1 MLIKKTSLLTKKNL
15 FILLIVLFILYSFQL
30 WRVAHNYSQSFRF
43 GDEDSHMA
51 GGYLLLK
58 GYKLYK
64 DFSVNHQ
71 PSVYFF
77 SAFVQK
83 VFSPNTLYVFIG
95 RHREMIF
102 LYSYFWNLLLI
113 YIFGPFMIFF
123 TLIFEI
129 CKYWMLGNK
138 VLSDPLAVYPLV
150 LCFGIVV
157 KKVLFDKPLKPF
169 EIFLF
174 SASTFIAAF
183 SLLPLWPSLFIMN
196 VLLLFLNRKKRLLII
211 WQLAPVI
218 LMSLAMFLFVPLYDY
233 IKEAIIYNY
242 QYLLPTITRVRGLK
256 GQLQIF
262 FVPFTTLHTKP
273 NNIEVAVWFFLVTYS
288 LLTLIFIRTK
298 KFVRWIIILI
308 TVALSNNRM
317 ATVVYGN
324 FHMLPWLGSFFVVP
338 IVSLVFLIKE
348 VKKTP
353 YLRSFLYIIGL
364 LFISVAVGFNFFG
377 RVLFNISNN
386 LATEHHINY
395 SDSVKYGL
403 GIKAVKKPG
412 DRVLAIPNDMLVFWV
427 SGTDLA
433 VRPLESYH
441 WQYLILEYRDEIEKV
456 FFKNPPEF
464 ILVHD
469 SGLNSNLGQNFF
481 PEGLIMDRLRR
492 SYVQINH
499 LGKPSHLYI
508 LKEKIASV
516 SDKQWQE
523 FKYLL
528 FEKPLVW

>member
-1 MLIKKTSLLTKKNL
+1 MLIKKTGLLTKKNL

-43 GDEDSHMA
+43 GDEDAHMT

-58 GYKLYK
+58 EYKLYK

-83 VFSPNTLYVFIG
+83 IFSPNTLYAFIG

-113 YIFGPFMIFF
+113 YIFGPLMIFF

-138 VLSDPLAVYPLV
+138 VLSDPLAVYPFV
-150 LCFGIVV
+150 LCFGIFI
-157 KKVLFDKPLKPF
+157 KRFLFNKSIKTL

-174 SASTFIAAF
+174 SLSTFIVAF
-183 SLLPLWPSLFIMN
+183 SLLPLWPSLFIIN
-196 VLLLFLNRKKRLLII
+196 ALLLLSNIKNRRLIVWQLISLILLLLI
-211 WQLAPVI
+211 
-218 LMSLAMFLFVPLYDY
+218 MFLFVPIADY
-233 IKEAIIYNY
+233 IKETIVYNY
-242 QYLLPTITRVRGLK
+242 QYLLPNISRVRGLW
-256 GQLQIF
+256 GQLKIF
-262 FVPFTTLHTKP
+262 FVPFTTLHLKP
-273 NNIEVAVWFFLVTYS
+273 NNIELSVWFFLITYL
-288 LLTLIFIRTK
+288 LLTLTFIRTK
-298 KFVRWIIILI
+298 RFLRWMIIII
-308 TVALSNNRM
+308 TIALSNNRS

-324 FHMLPWLGSFFVVP
+324 FHMLPWLGSFFAIP
-338 IVSLVFLIKE
+338 TLSFIFLIKE
-348 VKKTP
+348 VKKTHYFRP
-353 YLRSFLYIIGL
+353 FLYIIGL
-364 LFISVAVGFNFFG
+364 LFVSATIWLNFFG
-377 RVLFNISNN
+377 GILFNINNN

-403 GIKAVKKPG
+403 GIKAVKNKG

-441 WQYLILEYRDEIEKV
+441 WQYLIPEYSDEIKEV
-456 FFKNPPEF
+456 LSNNPPEF

-469 SGLNSNLGQNFF
+469 SGLNSSMADKFF
-481 PEGLIMDRLRR
+481 PEGLIADRLKQ
-492 SYVQINH
+492 SYIRINH
-499 LGKPSHLYI
+499 LGKPSHLFI
-508 LKEKIASV
+508 LKNRVATITNE
-516 SDKQWQE
+516 QWQE
-523 FKYLL
+523 FNYLL
-528 FEKPLVW
+528 FEKPAI

>member
-1 MLIKKTSLLTKKNL
+1 MLIKKTGLLTKKNL
-15 FILLIVLFILYSFQL
+15 FILLIVLFVLYSFQL

-58 GYKLYK
+58 GYKLYE

-83 VFSPNTLYVFIG
+83 IFSPNTLYTFIG

-102 LYSYFWNLLLI
+102 LYSYMWNLLLI
-113 YIFGPFMIFF
+113 YIFGPIMILF

-150 LCFGIVV
+150 LCFGIFT
-157 KKVLFDKPLKPF
+157 KKFLFNKPLKSL
-169 EIFLF
+169 EMFLF
-174 SASTFIAAF
+174 SLSSFIVAF

-196 VLLLFLNRKKRLLII
+196 IFLLVSVKKNKQLII
-211 WQLAPVI
+211 WQFIPLFLLSFI
-218 LMSLAMFLFVPLYDY
+218 MFIFVPFFDY
-233 IKEAIIYNY
+233 VKETIIYNY
-242 QYLLPTITRVRGLK
+242 QYLLPTITRVRGIK

-262 FVPFTTLHTKP
+262 FVPFTAFHSKP
-273 NNIEVAVWFFLVTYS
+273 NNIEVAVWFFLVVYS

-308 TVALSNNRM
+308 TIALSNNRM

-324 FHMLPWLGSFFVVP
+324 FHMLPWLGSFFAVP
-338 IVSLVFLIKE
+338 ILSFIFLINE
-348 VKKTP
+348 IKKNP
-353 YLRSFLYIIGL
+353 YFRLFLYIIGV
-364 LFISVAVGFNFFG
+364 LFICVAVWLNFFG
-377 RVLFNISNN
+377 RVLFNINNN

-427 SGTDLA
+427 SNTDLA

-441 WQYLILEYRDEIEKV
+441 WQYLIPEYKIEVEKV
-456 FFKNPPEF
+456 IFDNPPEF

-469 SGLNSNLGQNFF
+469 SGLNTNLGQRFF
-481 PEGLIMDRLRR
+481 PEGLVMSRLKQD
-492 SYVQINH
+492 YVQINH
-499 LGKPSHLYI
+499 LGKPSHLFI
-508 LKEKIASV
+508 QKKRVESITDIQWKE
-516 SDKQWQE
+516 
-523 FKYLL
+523 FNYFL
-528 FEKPLVW
+528 FEKPVI